1 MREMGNL
8 DDALWIAN
16 PEYRAG
22 GVSLFIR
29 AFSVEEKPVRA
40 TLTITGLGWFAS
52 YLNGERTDDEYFK
65 PLLSDYGERSF
76 EDVRFY
82 RPKGG
87 IKRVYYHTFDVAH
100 LLRAGENR
108 LSVAVAAGWYDHREK
123 PVEGNFAYGRPRLIF
138 SLEYETKKGCGRIV
152 SDGNAFVKSL
162 PAAATLFTGETCD
175 YGGAPGEALA
185 ARTVPPP
192 GGMLTPAPIACD
204 RIRRLLTPRV
214 LSRGAG
220 RAVLDF
226 GVNHSGFLRGTLTGP
241 KGGCVTVRYAEDLD
255 AEGEID
261 HTSTSW
267 GVQVQRD
274 EYILSGHT
282 DAVRTEFTYHGYRY
296 AEVAFPPGTE
306 FSLVSAEVCAALP
319 IVGGLEC
326 DSDCINRIVPLYLQ
340 TQLSNMHGGVPTDC
354 PHRERRGFT
363 GDGYVTCR
371 SALYFLDAEGF
382 YRKWYRDILDSQQP
396 DGYVPHT
403 APYSGGGGGYGW
415 GYAICGVAET
425 LYDFTGDL
433 SVVKAGC
440 EPMER
445 WVSYMNDRHGGSYV
459 IKREEDNWSLG
470 DWFCADEVRID
481 AAFVCTCFFLKSVRA
496 VIRFRRLLNQP
507 CEQYEALE
515 ARVTAALRGR
525 FYDEK
530 TGSFAGGEQGADAL
544 ALELGIA
551 PDGEE
556 GRLRAN
562 LVERYRKIGAFDTG
576 IFCLLPLCRQLTAAG
591 ETALL
596 YRMLTRR
603 EYPSYGYML
612 ERGATT
618 LWECWSEKI
627 SPRFSLDD
635 GICREGYPV
644 SHNHPMFGSV
654 CAFLFDTLA
663 GLDIAKMGSE
673 RLVRYAPRFWRELR
687 QCAAHRETPYGRIAA
702 EYRIEGDTMRC
713 SLEIPAGIAVET
725 DLPFAEAGLRKSRY
739 EVGKYVFEGQ
749 LPPQEKKEEI

>member
-1 MREMGNL
+1 MGNL

-138 SLEYETKKGCGRIV
+138 SLEYETKKGCGRFV

-282 DAVRTEFTYHGYRY
+282 DAVRTELIT
-296 AEVAFPPGTE
+296 
-306 FSLVSAEVCAALP
+306 
-319 IVGGLEC
+319 
-326 DSDCINRIVPLYLQ
+326 
-340 TQLSNMHGGVPTDC
+340 
-354 PHRERRGFT
+354 
-363 GDGYVTCR
+363 
-371 SALYFLDAEGF
+371 
-382 YRKWYRDILDSQQP
+382 
-396 DGYVPHT
+396 
-403 APYSGGGGGYGW
+403 
-415 GYAICGVAET
+415 
-425 LYDFTGDL
+425 
-433 SVVKAGC
+433 
-440 EPMER
+440 
-445 WVSYMNDRHGGSYV
+445 
-459 IKREEDNWSLG
+459 
-470 DWFCADEVRID
+470 
-481 AAFVCTCFFLKSVRA
+481 
-496 VIRFRRLLNQP
+496 
-507 CEQYEALE
+507 
-515 ARVTAALRGR
+515 VTAMRRSLSLRGR
-525 FYDEK
+525 
-530 TGSFAGGEQGADAL
+530 SFPSSPQKCAPRCRLSAGWNATAT
-544 ALELGIA
+544 ASTASCRFIFRRSC
-551 PDGEE
+551 P
-556 GRLRAN
+556 
-562 LVERYRKIGAFDTG
+562 ICTGAFR
-576 IFCLLPLCRQLTAAG
+576 PTARTASG
-591 ETALL
+591 AVLRETA
-596 YRMLTRR
+596 M
-603 EYPSYGYML
+603 
-612 ERGATT
+612 
-618 LWECWSEKI
+618 
-627 SPRFSLDD
+627 
-635 GICREGYPV
+635 
-644 SHNHPMFGSV
+644 
-654 CAFLFDTLA
+654 
-663 GLDIAKMGSE
+663 
-673 RLVRYAPRFWRELR
+673 
-687 QCAAHRETPYGRIAA
+687 
-702 EYRIEGDTMRC
+702 
-713 SLEIPAGIAVET
+713 
-725 DLPFAEAGLRKSRY
+725 
-739 EVGKYVFEGQ
+739 
-749 LPPQEKKEEI
+749 